1 MFGFLKSNPFYKN
14 KTREEFIEWF
24 SKAKNWNKLNLK
36 IINAI
41 IDKFISDSFAFEVFV
56 HTSENCNLISN
67 NFIPLTQKVPLSQ
80 ESDDY
85 VDVLLSSFALTLYY
99 TGVLFRDQFIEKMNA
114 GETEIKELS
123 RLLNLSQDSFES
135 ALKLNE
141 FLFGA
146 YGSLAFLRG
155 LLNKDEEG
163 LEYCKKGIE
172 KMKKLESIDQDKLTD
187 MQRVSLNDVNFFN
200 KSIIEI
206 EGNLKALRKNR
217 KEERGR

>member
-1 MFGFLKSNPFYKN
+1 MFGFLKSKPFYKN

-24 SKAKNWNKLNLK
+24 LKAKNWNILNSK

-41 IDKFISDSFAFEVFV
+41 IDKFIGDPLAFEVFV
-56 HTSENCNLISN
+56 YTSESCNLISN
-67 NFIPLTQKVPLSQ
+67 NFIPSNQKVPLSQ
-80 ESDDY
+80 ESADY
-85 VDVLLSSFALTLYY
+85 ADVLLSIFALTLYN

-114 GETEIKELS
+114 GETEVKELS

-146 YGSLAFLRG
+146 YLSLAYLRG
-155 LLNKDEEG
+155 LLNKNDEG

-172 KMKKLESIDQDKLTD
+172 KIKKLEAIDQDKLTG
-187 MQRVSLNDVNFFN
+187 MQLASFNDVAFFN
-200 KSIIEI
+200 KAITEL
-206 EGNLKALRKNR
+206 EEQLKA
-217 KEERGR
+217 